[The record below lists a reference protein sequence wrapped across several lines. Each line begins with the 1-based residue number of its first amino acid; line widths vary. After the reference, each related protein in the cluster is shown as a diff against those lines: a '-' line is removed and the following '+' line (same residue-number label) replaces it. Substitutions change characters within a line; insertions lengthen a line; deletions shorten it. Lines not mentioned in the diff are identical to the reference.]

1 MAEEADVVRV
11 RADARRNRERILDA
25 AVEVLAED
33 RNASMGAI
41 AERAGVSRATLYRH
55 FATCEEIVDVVREEA
70 AQRGREVL
78 EQALAPFVRDN
89 GSMPAVEVLEQL
101 VWIAFSE
108 DSRYRRLMAGDP
120 QRADELM
127 AGFRPVADAFIADA
141 QRRGHLRATMVP
153 GALRLAV
160 ESLVMGMMHGVVRGE
175 TEPEDAHAVV
185 RAFLQAIAQPA

>member
-1 MAEEADVVRV
+1 MGDGGDGVRV

-33 RNASMGAI
+33 RGASMGAI

-55 FATCEEIVDVVREEA
+55 FATCEEIVAVVREEA
-70 AQRGREVL
+70 VQRGREVL
-78 EQALAPFVRDN
+78 EEALAPFVREHATV
-89 GSMPAVEVLEQL
+89 PAVDVLDQL

-120 QRADELM
+120 QRAEELLTS
-127 AGFRPVADAFIADA
+127 FRPVAEAFIADA
-141 QRRGHLRATMVP
+141 QRRGHLRATMRP

-175 TEPEDAHAVV
+175 TKPEDAHAVV
-185 RAFLQAIAQPA
+185 RTFLQAIAQPA